1 MPKYKVL
8 IPIYDGQR
16 LVPAGEIIDAEGG
29 IDTHMELIAPVAPAK
44 SGKKGAQAGVKA
56 DPTSTDGE
64 PEAETPADSAE

>member
-16 LVPAGEIIDAEGG
+16 LVPVGEIIDIEGG
-29 IDTHMELIAPVAPAK
+29 PSTHLELLPAASAK

-56 DPTSTDGE
+56 GPASTDGE